1 MNRLFLNKT
10 KTIALLIYI
19 RSTLEQLFSLLEKK
33 EYALSLLS
41 KEDAEIVTDIL
52 KELLSNLKNSE
63 IMNDKIFRNTV
74 SNAPV
79 FNPYYDELVQYYN
92 SIVSKIEENIHN
104 GDLWIPEQFILSL
117 LSEWLLEE
125 KHTQYF
131 PYLNDINYIE
141 LLSKFEK
148 VNLEENKEYR
158 SKVSEMYL
166 ISTKVIK
173 ILKAKK
179 YKSSVKRSKKNLV
192 ERKLKKKR

>member
-41 KEDAEIVTDIL
+41 KEDAEVVTNIL
-52 KELLSNLKNSE
+52 NELLSNLKNSE

-131 PYLNDINYIE
+131 PYLNDINYLE